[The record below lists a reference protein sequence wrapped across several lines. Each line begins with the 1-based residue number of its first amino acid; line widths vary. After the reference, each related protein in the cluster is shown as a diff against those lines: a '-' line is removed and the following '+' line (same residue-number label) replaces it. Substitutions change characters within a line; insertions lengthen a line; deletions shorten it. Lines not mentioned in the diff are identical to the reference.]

1 MPTIQEMIEVVF
13 KEGIPQ
19 DLKNTALVF
28 SQETYV
34 EMVAEVTPEN
44 NRNLIQAMPLTDG
57 RMFLCADVIT
67 EAQDG
72 GIFHHIIKDLTLD
85 VLAQF
90 SVVPIDEIKPFL
102 PVEEGV

>member
-57 RMFLCADVIT
+57 RCSYRRD
-67 EAQDG
+67 
-72 GIFHHIIKDLTLD
+72 
-85 VLAQF
+85 
-90 SVVPIDEIKPFL
+90 
-102 PVEEGV
+102 